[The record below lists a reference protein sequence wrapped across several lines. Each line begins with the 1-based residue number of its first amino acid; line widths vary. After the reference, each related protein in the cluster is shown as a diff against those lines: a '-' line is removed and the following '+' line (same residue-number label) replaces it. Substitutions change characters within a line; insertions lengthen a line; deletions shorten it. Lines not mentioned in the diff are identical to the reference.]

1 MINII
6 YWTMTGNT
14 ESMAN
19 YIAEGVKEAG
29 KEVSVKNVSEVT
41 IADIEN
47 ENVFALGASAMG
59 AEQLDDE
66 MDAFVSDVE
75 KICNGKTIALFGSYD
90 WGDGEWMRTWAKRLQ
105 DKGANIVN
113 NEGLICHLT
122 PEEDDIKKCHEL
134 GSKLANC

>member
-19 YIAEGVKEAG
+19 EIAEGVKASG
-29 KEVSVKNVSEVT
+29 KEVTIKNVSEAS
-41 IADIEN
+41 ISDIEN
-47 ENVFALGASAMG
+47 EPVFALGASAMG

-66 MDAFVSDVE
+66 MDSFVSEVE
-75 KICNGKTIALFGSYD
+75 KIASGKTIALFGSYD
-90 WGDGEWMRTWAKRLQ
+90 WGDGEWMRTWADRL
-105 DKGANIVN
+105 KAVGATIVN
-113 NEGLICHLT
+113 DEGLICHLS
-122 PEEDDIKKCHEL
+122 PEVDDIKKCHEL